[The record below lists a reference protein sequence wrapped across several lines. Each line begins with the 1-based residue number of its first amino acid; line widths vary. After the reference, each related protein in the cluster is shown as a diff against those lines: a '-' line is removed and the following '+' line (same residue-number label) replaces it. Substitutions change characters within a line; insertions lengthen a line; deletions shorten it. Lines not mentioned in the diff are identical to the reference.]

1 MRTALTPLL
10 LYAALSTSAQDATAL
25 LEKGRM
31 LAADGKLEKALEAFS
46 QAIALNPHLYD
57 AWTNR
62 GVVHMRMGNYELAV
76 TDMDS
81 VLAKDPELEHAWM
94 SRGTALRYMDDARGA
109 LANYNTALRL
119 EPDYAKGYY
128 NRGLA
133 YEMLGEKDSACA
145 DFHRA
150 NQMGISEMVEKLATC
165 ADSTAKL
172 KPKHYIYRLRTQATD
187 PDYGFTANKP
197 VKVGGGPEG
206 GPTNQRAYLNL
217 LRDGRRERVGFV
229 RAGSCCAYPS
239 ENGFLGLALLDRYE
253 VRFRDAKG
261 KKQKTV
267 IFISMYDHETPMVP
281 VGFGTAP

>member
-1 MRTALTPLL
+1 MRTALIPLL
-10 LYAALSTSAQDATAL
+10 LCASLSTTAQDATAF
-25 LEKGRM
+25 LEKGRI

-81 VLAKDPELEHAWM
+81 VLAKDPELEHAWL
-94 SRGTALRYMDDARGA
+94 SRGTALRYIDDTRGA

-145 DFHRA
+145 DFQRA
-150 NQMGISEMVEKLATC
+150 NQLGISDITEKLDIC
-165 ADSTAKL
+165 ADTTRNF
-172 KPKHYIYRLRTQATD
+172 KPVHYIRRLRTQAAD
-187 PDYGFTANKP
+187 PEYGFSAQKP
-197 VKVGGGPEG
+197 IKVGNGPDGMPANE
-206 GPTNQRAYLNL
+206 RAFLHL
-217 LRDGRRERVGFV
+217 LRDGQGEPV
-229 RAGSCCAYPS
+229 RFTRLGSCCHFPS
-239 ENGFLGLALLDRYE
+239 ENGFMGMGLLDRYE
-253 VRFRDAKG
+253 VMYRDQKG
-261 KKQKTV
+261 KKCKAV
-267 IFISMYDHETPMVP
+267 LYINMYDYETPMVP